1 MKRLSSLD
9 YSPEADNQLMILNLE
24 LSGLQNRF
32 SVLYYIMITVL
43 ILLNHRT
50 VLRCCNSQPYFPV
63 ILFTKFIDFA
73 LEICS
78 DLLWRTIKASSI
90 YEHSAVIHQLTM
102 GLKICFTFILIP
114 SCGLMVKEIFLNGIF
129 CFTALGIGS

>member
-9 YSPEADNQLMILNLE
+9 YSPEADNQLMIQNLE
-24 LSGLQNRF
+24 LSGLQKRLLF
-32 SVLYYIMITVL
+32 FLYIMIAVL

-102 GLKICFTFILIP
+102 GLKRCFTFILIP
-114 SCGLMVKEIFLNGIF
+114 SCGLMVKERFLYF
-129 CFTALGIGS
+129 